1 MDMASTNH
9 VAGRTQRNGA
19 AKHTVMI
26 VDDHP
31 LVCKGLEEL
40 IREEPDLKVAA
51 VVGTAAEAMT
61 ALGRECPDLMLLDL
75 SLPGVGGLDLL
86 KNVRAQYPGVQILV
100 LSMHEESVFA
110 ERSLRAGAQGYI
122 MKQEPGEKVI
132 EAIRCVLSGNIYAS
146 PEQLTRLLRKV
157 AANGE
162 VERGACGPEALAD
175 RELQVFTLIGEG
187 CAAREIAKRLN
198 LSPKTVQTY
207 REHIKS
213 KLGLASATEL
223 TRYAVLWHK
232 GGC

>member
-1 MDMASTNH
+1 MSSINH
-9 VAGRTQRNGA
+9 VAGRASRAGE

-31 LVCKGLEEL
+31 LVCKGLAEL
-40 IREEPDLKVAA
+40 IREEPDLEVTA
-51 VVGTAAEAMT
+51 VVGTAADAMA
-61 ALGRECPDLMLLDL
+61 ALGRTCPDLMLLDL

-86 KNVRAQYPGVQILV
+86 KNARTQYPGLQVLV

-146 PEQLTRLLRKV
+146 PDQLTRLLRKI
-157 AANGE
+157 ASNGE
-162 VERGACGPEALAD
+162 VDRKACGPESLAD

-207 REHIKS
+207 REHIKA
-213 KLGLASATEL
+213 KLGLNSATEL
-223 TRYAVLWHK
+223 TRYAVLWYK
-232 GGC
+232 GDH

>member
-1 MDMASTNH
+1 MSSINH
-9 VAGRTQRNGA
+9 VAGRASRAGE

-31 LVCKGLEEL
+31 LVCKGLAEL
-40 IREEPDLKVAA
+40 IREEPDLEVIA
-51 VVGTAAEAMT
+51 VVGTAADAMA
-61 ALGRECPDLMLLDL
+61 ALGRTCPDLMLLDL

-86 KNVRAQYPGVQILV
+86 KNARTQYPGLQVLV

-146 PEQLTRLLRKV
+146 PDQLTRLLRKI

-162 VERGACGPEALAD
+162 VNHGACGPEALAD

-187 CAAREIAKRLN
+187 CAAREIAARLN

-207 REHIKS
+207 REHIKA
-213 KLGLASATEL
+213 KLGLNSATEL
-223 TRYAVLWHK
+223 TRYAVLWYK
-232 GGC
+232 GDH

>member
-1 MDMASTNH
+1 MSSINH
-9 VAGRTQRNGA
+9 VAGRASRAGE

-31 LVCKGLEEL
+31 LVCKGLAEL
-40 IREEPDLKVAA
+40 IREEPDLEVIA
-51 VVGTAAEAMT
+51 VVGTAADAMA
-61 ALGRECPDLMLLDL
+61 ALGRTCPDLMLLDL

-86 KNVRAQYPGVQILV
+86 KNARTQYPGLQVLV

-146 PEQLTRLLRKV
+146 PDQLTRLLRKI
-157 AANGE
+157 ASNGE
-162 VERGACGPEALAD
+162 VDRKACGPESLAD

-187 CAAREIAKRLN
+187 CAAREIAARLN

-207 REHIKS
+207 REHIKA
-213 KLGLASATEL
+213 KLGLNSATEL
-223 TRYAVLWHK
+223 TRYAVLWYK
-232 GGC
+232 GDH